1 MKKKIK
7 TNYKDNEMFRWY
19 SDVFPNLDLAEKI
32 FLDIKTKLKTTP
44 HPYCGWRSTPNQ
56 KYDTIFINKFGLRS
70 PDIDILDKKSYCL
83 LFGGSVAWGFG
94 ASKNEFIPSYQ
105 IENFF
110 KINNIDIDVINLS
123 QNAMNSHDELRSF
136 VSSVDEIKPKMVI
149 CLSGVNDLW
158 QLGKGYN
165 KCSNLLEGP
174 INFFNWG
181 QTMGIATEKNY
192 FKKYI
197 KLLIRCFK
205 KTKKLEKNFF
215 QFEKSPDP
223 FELFKHKID
232 IMQAY
237 CDYKKII
244 MVHVLQPNL
253 FYKKKLS
260 ESEKKYLEFWKINA
274 PEDYYNEKEF
284 RKFYEKLKLT
294 YFNGNFLSD
303 NSIFIDSTSFF
314 DEFNHSMFFDV
325 CHMSD
330 KGNEILSKKIVEN
343 IKISISE
350 ISLNT

>member
-7 TNYKDNEMFRWY
+7 SNYKDNQMLRWY
-19 SDVFPNLDLAEKI
+19 SDVFANLDVAEKI

-56 KYDTIFINKFGLRS
+56 KYDTIFINKYGLRS
-70 PDIDILDKKSYCL
+70 PEIDIADSQKNYCIL
-83 LFGGSVAWGFG
+83 LGGSVAWGFG
-94 ASKNEFIPSYQ
+94 ASKNEYTISYQ

-110 KINNIDIDVINLS
+110 RMNNINMDVINLA
-123 QNAMNSHDELRSF
+123 QNSMNSHDELRSF
-136 VSSVDEIKPKMVI
+136 VSSIDEIKPKVVI
-149 CLSGVNDLW
+149 CLSGINDLW

-165 KCSNLLEGP
+165 KCSGLLDEP

-197 KLLIRCFK
+197 KLLIRLFK
-205 KTKKLEKNFF
+205 KTKKLEKSFF
-215 QFEKSPDP
+215 QFKESLDP

-232 IMQAY
+232 VMKAY
-237 CDYKKII
+237 CENKKIK

-260 ESEKKYLEFWKINA
+260 VSEKKYLQYWKINA
-274 PEDYYNEKEF
+274 PEDYYTEK
-284 RKFYEKLKLT
+284 RLINFYEKLKLT
-294 YFNGNFLSD
+294 FFTGNFSSE

-314 DEFNHSMFFDV
+314 DEYEESILFDV

-330 KGNEILSKKIVEN
+330 KGNIILSKKIVEN
-343 IKISISE
+343 IKIFI
-350 ISLNT
+350 